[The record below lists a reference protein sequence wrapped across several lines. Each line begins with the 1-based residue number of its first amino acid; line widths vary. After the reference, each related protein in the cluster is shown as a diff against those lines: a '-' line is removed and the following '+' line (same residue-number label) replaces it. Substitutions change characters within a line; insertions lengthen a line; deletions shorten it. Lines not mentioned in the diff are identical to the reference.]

1 MKTNEKK
8 KKRLPKLTAR
18 RYTQLIAAVLY
29 NCNIKGFAEGKIFK
43 GASKGLCVPGL
54 NCYSCPGA
62 VAACPL
68 GSLQS
73 ALLSSRYK
81 IPYYVLGTL
90 LLFGLIC
97 GRFVCAFLCPFGL
110 IQELLYKIPVKKIRK
125 SKVTR
130 VLSKLKYAVLIAF
143 VIVIPL
149 VKLSPGFCKYICPAG
164 TLEGGIPL
172 ALANG
177 DIRGMLG
184 ALFSWKVFVA
194 AAILLICL
202 FCYRAFCR
210 FLCPLGAIYS
220 FFNPI
225 SFFGVK
231 VDNHKCTGC
240 GACVRACKMDV
251 KKVCDGECIQCGEC
265 RGVCPENAIS
275 FGYKGPGAAKRAP
288 KEADAPTEK

>member
-1 MKTNEKK
+1 LGKGNV
-8 KKRLPKLTAR
+8 RLR
-18 RYTQLIAAVLY
+18 IQLLAALVQ
-29 NCNIKGFAEGKIFK
+29 NADFRGFFTGKINR
-43 GASKGLCVPGL
+43 GALKSVCVPGL

-73 ALLSSRYK
+73 ALLSARYK
-81 IPYYVLGTL
+81 VPYYVLGTL

-125 SKVTR
+125 SKATR

-220 FFNPI
+220 FFNPV

-275 FGYKGPGAAKRAP
+275 FGYKGPGAAKHSS
-288 KEADAPTEK
+288 EADNPTEQ